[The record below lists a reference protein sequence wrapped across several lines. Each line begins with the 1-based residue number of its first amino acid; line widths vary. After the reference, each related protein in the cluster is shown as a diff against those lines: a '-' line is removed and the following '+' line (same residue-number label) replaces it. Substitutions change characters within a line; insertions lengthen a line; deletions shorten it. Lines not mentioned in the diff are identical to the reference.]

1 MLTWTQTLRC
11 VLLSL
16 PTVQIEKYVV
26 DYWKR
31 QAEGDRN
38 GLQEPSL
45 QKCMG
50 MMGDFMKE
58 VDPAF
63 DMVWKMYVKSRPS
76 PPKDEGMR
84 KENDSDEPFYVHRW
98 RAVAFVQRPQA
109 GSRREGARRVANCP
123 HNIHK
128 LSVTEFT
135 ATAWPK
141 EMIRGPCRH
150 MQRRRELTV
159 LSKAYQTT
167 HEFHYHANTLRFSD
181 DLGSVVLKRLWGCTR
196 RLLVQCTPAQ
206 SSALLCFNDENKLQA
221 SRLQDKLGL
230 PDGIFGALLESL
242 LAPPLPTGC
251 AEGAGLPS
259 DSAAPAVSLRSHSRN
274 RHGGPPSAQSHGI
287 VSKIPAGALQPT
299 DVLSVSRGFHLTK
312 LVEKA
317 HTVVLAKPKVRR
329 AYTGRRGEGAGGECL
344 F

>member
-84 KENDSDEPFYVHRW
+84 KENDSDEPFMSI
-98 RAVAFVQRPQA
+98 
-109 GSRREGARRVANCP
+109 GGE
-123 HNIHK
+123 
-128 LSVTEFT
+128 
-135 ATAWPK
+135 
-141 EMIRGPCRH
+141 
-150 MQRRRELTV
+150 
-159 LSKAYQTT
+159 
-167 HEFHYHANTLRFSD
+167 
-181 DLGSVVLKRLWGCTR
+181 
-196 RLLVQCTPAQ
+196 
-206 SSALLCFNDENKLQA
+206 
-221 SRLQDKLGL
+221 
-230 PDGIFGALLESL
+230 
-242 LAPPLPTGC
+242 
-251 AEGAGLPS
+251 
-259 DSAAPAVSLRSHSRN
+259 RSHLCS
-274 RHGGPPSAQSHGI
+274 
-287 VSKIPAGALQPT
+287 
-299 DVLSVSRGFHLTK
+299 
-312 LVEKA
+312 
-317 HTVVLAKPKVRR
+317 
-329 AYTGRRGEGAGGECL
+329 GRRQGRGGRERGVLPIARTTSTSCQ
-344 F
+344 